1 MKYTVKITRSA
12 QADILTSFR
21 WGVRNLGLGQAKKWV
36 TEIRRSIKEQLS
48 HFPKG
53 CPLAPDRDLDADD
66 VRHLIVG
73 RYRVL
78 FEIEGNTV
86 RVLRVRG
93 AYFQEGVE
101 DL

>member
-1 MKYTVKITRSA
+1 MKYTVKITKSGE
-12 QADILTSFR
+12 ADILTSFR
-21 WGVRNLGLGQAKKWV
+21 WGVRNWGVGQAKKWA
-36 TEIRRSIKEQLS
+36 TDLRRSIKEQLS
-48 HFPKG
+48 HFPNG
-53 CPLAPDRDLDADD
+53 CPLAPDRDLDAND

-78 FEIEGNTV
+78 FEIEGNMV

-93 AYFQEGVE
+93 AYFEEGAE

>member
-1 MKYTVKITRSA
+1 MKYKVKMTKA
-12 QADILTSFR
+12 AEADILTSFQ
-21 WGVRNLGLGQAKKWV
+21 WGVRNWGLDQAKKWV
-36 TEIRRSIKEQLS
+36 TNIRRAIKQRLS
-48 HFPKG
+48 LFPNG
-53 CPLAPDRDLDADD
+53 CPLAPDRDLQEDE

-78 FEIEGNTV
+78 FEVEGRLV

-93 AYFQEGVE
+93 AYFDDE

>member
-1 MKYTVKITRSA
+1 MKYTVKITKSA
-12 QADILTSFR
+12 EAEILTSFR
-21 WGVRNLGLGQAKKWV
+21 WGVRNWGVDEAKKWA
-36 TEIRRSIKEQLS
+36 TDLRRSIKERLS
-48 HFPKG
+48 HFPDG
-53 CPLAPDRDLDADD
+53 CPLAPDRDLDEDD

-78 FEIEGNTV
+78 FEIEENLV

-93 AYFQEGVE
+93 AYFGEEAE